1 MARGFIVVAL
11 LAVSLAACDAR
22 RIEKLEEGFSTESD
36 VRAQFGEPTL
46 EQRLGDGSLRLE
58 YTRQPEGHVNYEIVI
73 GPDGKM
79 ASLRQL
85 LTPANFARLQAGA
98 TQAQVRQ
105 ALGAPGKVQA
115 FPLKSEEVWEWR
127 FLDGQESKLFWA
139 TFDKDGRLT
148 TTTTVQDPRHTA
160 S

>member
-1 MARGFIVVAL
+1 MARGLIIVAL
-11 LAVSLAACDAR
+11 VAGLLSGCDAR

-46 EQRLGDGSLRLE
+46 EIRQADGSLRLE
-58 YTRQPEGHVNYEIVI
+58 YTRQPEGHTNYEIVI

-85 LTPANFARLQAGA
+85 LTPTNFARLATGA
-98 TQAQVRQ
+98 TQAEVRQ

-139 TFDKDGRLT
+139 TFDKQGRLV